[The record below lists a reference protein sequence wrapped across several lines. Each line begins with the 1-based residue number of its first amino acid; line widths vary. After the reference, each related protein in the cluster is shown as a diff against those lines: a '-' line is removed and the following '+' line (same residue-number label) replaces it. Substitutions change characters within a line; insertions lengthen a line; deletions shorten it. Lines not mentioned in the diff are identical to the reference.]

1 MTPNSLKETNR
12 ILHYQS
18 LFRLLVGFAG
28 ILSLLTF
35 HRGLEHELIVTLPLL
50 VTIGYIL
57 SSHFLLQ
64 RVSPSSRPGVGTV
77 LSFIDAL
84 LLGGLICLIDLSLL
98 PALLLIITLQFNG
111 IIGGGFRKLRN
122 DNLALLLGIAITALL
137 RFPQWTLSA
146 DILTGL
152 PPLLALGIYI
162 CIYGASSSREIATL
176 GEKQKELEKTQVQLK
191 LRNYRLSKYLSP
203 TLLKAI
209 QSGKDVKLET
219 HRKKL
224 TVFFSDIK
232 GFSEL
237 AEELEGDVLT
247 SLLNNYLSE
256 MSQIALQHGGTIDKF
271 IGDAIMVFFG
281 DPTSNGVKAD
291 CTAAVSMAIAMK
303 KHMKELQRR
312 WASQGI
318 ETPMEIRMGLNTG
331 YCAVGNFGTENRLDY
346 TLLGTE
352 VNLAS
357 RLESAAE
364 PGEILIS
371 HETYS
376 LVKDQIMCRDKG
388 DIQIKGYQ
396 QPVRIYSVVDFRKNM
411 GSDQSYFE
419 HMTDGFSFYMDMD
432 RIRHYDRDRIMKS
445 LIEAAAQLKN
455 KKNH

>member
-1 MTPNSLKETNR
+1 M
-12 ILHYQS
+12 LHYQG

-35 HRGLEHELIVTLPLL
+35 HRERVHELIVTVPLL

-57 SSHFLLQ
+57 SAHFVLQ
-64 RVSPSSRPGVGTV
+64 RVSQSSRPGVGTV

-84 LLGGLICLIDLSLL
+84 LLGCLICLIDLNLLPSLL
-98 PALLLIITLQFNG
+98 LVITLQFNG
-111 IIGGGFRKLRN
+111 VINGGSKKLLN
-122 DNLALLLGIAITALL
+122 DNIALLLGIALTALL
-137 RFPQWTLSA
+137 RQPQWTLST
-146 DILTGL
+146 DLLTSL
-152 PPLLALGIYI
+152 PPLFALGVYA
-162 CIYGASSSREIATL
+162 CLYGANNVREIISL
-176 GEKQKELEKTQVQLK
+176 RSHQGELEKTQVQLK

-247 SLLNNYLSE
+247 SLLNNYLTE

-281 DPTSNGVKAD
+281 DPTSNGAKAD
-291 CTAAVSMAIAMK
+291 CMAAVSMAIAMK

-318 ETPMEIRMGLNTG
+318 ETTMEIRMGLNTG
-331 YCAVGNFGTENRLDY
+331 FCAVGNFGTEDRLDY

-388 DIQIKGYQ
+388 DIQVKGYQ
-396 QPVRIYSVVDFRKNM
+396 QPVRVYSVVDFRKNL

-432 RIRHYDRDRIMKS
+432 RIRHYDRERIMKS
-445 LIEAAAQLKN
+445 LIEAATQLKN
-455 KKNH
+455 KRNY